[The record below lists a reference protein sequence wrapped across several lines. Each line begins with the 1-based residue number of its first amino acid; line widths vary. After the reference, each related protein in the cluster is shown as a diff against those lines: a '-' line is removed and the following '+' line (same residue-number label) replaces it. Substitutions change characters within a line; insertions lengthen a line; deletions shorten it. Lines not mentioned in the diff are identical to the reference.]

1 MLTTAG
7 AAVRTVPGM
16 DEHTLGRLPATY
28 AAYLRLAE
36 AGLVDDDIARLL
48 EIDPAALPLLARLA
62 EEKLAAVADVADDTV
77 GDAPPEPGDTAVA
90 DPGTRLDTP

>member
-1 MLTTAG
+1 MLTTTG
-7 AAVRTVPGM
+7 ASARRFPDM
-16 DEHTLGRLPATY
+16 DERTLGRLPGTY

-36 AGLVDDDIARLL
+36 AGLVDDDIARQL

-62 EEKLAAVADVADDTV
+62 EAKLAAVADQADAAPAAADD
-77 GDAPPEPGDTAVA
+77 PAVA